1 MDTAALFG
9 RVFLRYFFLLGPF
22 AVVSAFLTLTRELGQ
37 RERRRTAVRS
47 TLAIVVICFAL
58 WLIGNQLFAVLGITL
73 DAFRIGAGALLFLS
87 GAQLV
92 QGRDRHEALSAR
104 GEIRRGEPADGQDVA
119 VVPLAI
125 PIVVGPATTGALLV
139 MGAELHGWTQQ
150 VAGAAA
156 LLAAILVVGAV
167 FLLGSRIER
176 ALGPRGLAILTKLTG
191 LFLASLA
198 AQMIF
203 TGIRN
208 FLSLPAPARG

>member
-9 RVFLRYFFLLGPF
+9 RIFLRYFFLLGPF
-22 AVVSAFLTLTRELGQ
+22 AVVSAFLTLTRDLGE

-58 WLIGNQLFAVLGITL
+58 WLIGNHLFAVLGITL

-92 QGRDRHEALSAR
+92 HGRDRQETL
-104 GEIRRGEPADGQDVA
+104 PVDGQDVA

-139 MGAELHGWTQQ
+139 MGAELHGWSQQ
-150 VAGAAA
+150 AAGAAA

-203 TGIRN
+203 TGVRN
-208 FLSLPAPARG
+208 FLALPTPARS

>member
-9 RVFLRYFFLLGPF
+9 RIFLRYFFLLGPF
-22 AVVSAFLTLTRELGQ
+22 AVVSAFLTLTRELDP

-92 QGRDRHEALSAR
+92 QGRDRHDAL
-104 GEIRRGEPADGQDVA
+104 PADGQDVA

-208 FLSLPAPARG
+208 FLSLPTPARG

>member
-9 RVFLRYFFLLGPF
+9 RIFLKFFFLLGPF
-22 AVVSAFLTLTRELGQ
+22 AVVTAFLTLTRELGD

-47 TLAIVVICFAL
+47 TLAIVIICFGL
-58 WLIGNQLFAVLGITL
+58 WMIGNHLFAVLGITL

-87 GAQLV
+87 GV
-92 QGRDRHEALSAR
+92 QMVFGRDQTDAS
-104 GEIRRGEPADGQDVA
+104 PPDGHDVA
-119 VVPLAI
+119 VVPLAV
-125 PIVVGPATTGALLV
+125 PIVVGPATTGALLI

-150 VAGAAA
+150 VVGGLA
-156 LLAAILVVGAV
+156 LLGAILVVGGV

-208 FLSLPAPARG
+208 FLSLPPPPHG

>member
-47 TLAIVVICFAL
+47 TLAIIVICFAL

-92 QGRDRHEALSAR
+92 QGRERHDALRPTAR
-104 GEIRRGEPADGQDVA
+104 
-119 VVPLAI
+119 
-125 PIVVGPATTGALLV
+125 T
-139 MGAELHGWTQQ
+139 
-150 VAGAAA
+150 
-156 LLAAILVVGAV
+156 
-167 FLLGSRIER
+167 SRSSRWPSPSWWAQPPR
-176 ALGPRGLAILTKLTG
+176 APCW
-191 LFLASLA
+191 
-198 AQMIF
+198 
-203 TGIRN
+203 
-208 FLSLPAPARG
+208 